1 MNLPQISWSCD
12 LVQKLN
18 VFRDWYSRWYS
29 YWGETR
35 DEEGGRTSDMFPGG
49 LDLFNYLYQVNDSLS
64 SWHDFTKH
72 SLFYFILRGVQH
84 ILLFMFGQ
92 MERGLEKN
100 SNILV
105 RPVKISATAQPRVI
119 MALSFNRKSYAV
131 PYTYSTTACIWSNL
145 SGRVHNLA
153 WGSRKNIWQSLIR
166 ECSLFIESSA
176 RAEIYLWWYG
186 KYFCV
191 GSVYLCLWCSFKHQ
205 ILNSAK
211 KKFSRPPLKFVNFF
225 LPPLNRVD
233 FDHFRGVYPCYP
245 LYGWF
250 ID

>member
-1 MNLPQISWSCD
+1 
-12 LVQKLN
+12 
-18 VFRDWYSRWYS
+18 
-29 YWGETR
+29 
-35 DEEGGRTSDMFPGG
+35 
-49 LDLFNYLYQVNDSLS
+49 
-64 SWHDFTKH
+64 
-72 SLFYFILRGVQH
+72 
-84 ILLFMFGQ
+84 

-205 ILNSAK
+205 ILNLTK
-211 KKFSRPPLKFVNFF
+211 KIFFSPPPLKFVDFF
-225 LPPLNRVD
+225 FAPYHACPLGLWAILS
-233 FDHFRGVYPCYP
+233 FTFGIIIKL
-245 LYGWF
+245 LYCILSVLLGTVLKLY
-250 ID
+250 IDDPTVLHSSC